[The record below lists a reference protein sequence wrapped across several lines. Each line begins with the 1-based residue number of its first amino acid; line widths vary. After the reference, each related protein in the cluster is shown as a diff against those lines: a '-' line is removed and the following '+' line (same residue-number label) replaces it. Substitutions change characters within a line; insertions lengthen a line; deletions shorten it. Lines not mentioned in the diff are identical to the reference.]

1 MNNKKQRRLQSFRRV
16 QSWKIAHADA
26 VQAAPPAILTHF
38 TTLDGIVV
46 KLESDAATQDSSKN
60 LGKSNV
66 TDATQQRAEVRAH
79 MRPIT
84 DVARGLKGSV
94 LGISAIAS
102 MPNPHATT
110 EQLIAA
116 ANAMAGNAATF
127 KQLLLDHGLQP
138 DFIESLQSSAAS
150 LKAFVDSKA
159 SAKNAGVMATKD
171 IEAVVKQGLAVV
183 GFIQAALMPQL
194 HKDPAL
200 MASWRN
206 AKRLVTKGVPAA
218 PDATTPAATAGGAT
232 STTTPAPVAA
242 AAKTA

>member
-46 KLESDAATQDSSKN
+46 KLEADAATQESSKH
-60 LGKSNV
+60 LGMSN
-66 TDATQQRAEVRAH
+66 TSDATTQRAEVRAH

-102 MPNPHATT
+102 MPDVHATT
-110 EQLIAA
+110 ERLIAA

-138 DFIESLQSSAAS
+138 DFIESLQSSAAA
-150 LKAFVDSKA
+150 LKAFVDGKA
-159 SAKNAGVMATKD
+159 NAKNAEVMATKD
-171 IEAVVKQGLAVV
+171 IDAVVKQGMVVV
-183 GFIQAALMPQL
+183 GFIQAALMSQL
-194 HKDPAL
+194 RKDPAL
-200 MASWRN
+200 MASWEN
-206 AKRLVTKGVPAA
+206 AKRLTAKGVPAS
-218 PDATTPAATAGGAT
+218 PAATSDAATSGAT
-232 STTTPAPVAA
+232 STTTPAPAVTAPKVA
-242 AAKTA
+242 